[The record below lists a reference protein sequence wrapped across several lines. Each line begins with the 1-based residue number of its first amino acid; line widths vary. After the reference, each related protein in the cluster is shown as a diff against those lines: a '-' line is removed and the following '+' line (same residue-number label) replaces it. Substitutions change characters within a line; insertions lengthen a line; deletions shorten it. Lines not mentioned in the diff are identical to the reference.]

1 MTAPARAPL
10 RNYASL
16 PTPERI
22 GDVVPWRDVVRTL
35 WDAFRTRADGDLGYS
50 WVGFYHGPG
59 TSNGDATARHD
70 EMLLGAREPGPACSP
85 ISLVGACGRCYQSA
99 QPLVVHDV
107 AALGDGYIACN
118 PRDRSEVV
126 VPYFDDAGRVGGVL
140 DVDGFD
146 VGAFSA
152 TDAIELVAFL
162 RRIGLC
168 RGTKPVMPVEVG

>member
-22 GDVVPWRDVVRTL
+22 GDVVPWHAAISAL
-35 WDAFRTRADGDLGYS
+35 WDAFRTRADGDMGYS
-50 WVGFYHGPG
+50 WIGVYLGPG
-59 TSNGDATARHD
+59 GSTADATAGPR
-70 EMLLGAREPGPACSP
+70 EMILDVRQPKPACSP
-85 ISLVGACGRCYQSA
+85 ISLDGACGRCYLSA
-99 QPLVVHDV
+99 QPLVVRDV
-107 AALGDGYIACN
+107 AALGANYIACD

-146 VGAFSA
+146 VGAFTT
-152 TDAIELVAFL
+152 TDAIELVRFL

-168 RGTKPVMPVEVG
+168 RGTGPIAPVEVG